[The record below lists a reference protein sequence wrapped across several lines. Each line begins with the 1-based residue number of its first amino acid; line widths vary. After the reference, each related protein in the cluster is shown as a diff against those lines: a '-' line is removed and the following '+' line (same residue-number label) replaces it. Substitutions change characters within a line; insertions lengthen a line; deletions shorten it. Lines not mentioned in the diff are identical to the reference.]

1 MVENRKNP
9 IPWILLGAG
18 VLFLLLGVGWIL
30 SNQPTAPAV
39 TSSPVSVEQVE
50 RVSLADAKAA
60 FDSGS
65 AVFLDV
71 RATESYEISHIPG
84 ALSIP
89 LNELPNR
96 TGELNPG
103 SWIIPY

>member
-9 IPWILLGAG
+9 IPWILMGAG
-18 VLFLLLGVGWIL
+18 VLLLLLGVGWIL
-30 SNQPTAPAV
+30 SNQPKAPAV

-71 RATESYEISHIPG
+71 RAAESYEVSHITG

>member
-9 IPWILLGAG
+9 IPWILLCAG

-71 RATESYEISHIPG
+71 RATESYEVSHIPG